1 VFAVSQLA
9 HEVGAMMSSC
19 PGWLMMVGIIF
30 RVSDGELV
38 SLVVVVVLCLSAAF
52 CALAIA

>member
-1 VFAVSQLA
+1 
-9 HEVGAMMSSC
+9 MISSC
-19 PGWLMMVGIIF
+19 PGWLMVVGMIF

-38 SLVVVVVLCLSAAF
+38 SLVVVVLRVSAAF